1 MRRRKIDKTDLPES
15 EGPTDKDETDAD
27 GTDVEESVVVSY
39 ETRGVETRGV
49 KESAR
54 KDERDSTDDALA
66 SEDRGD
72 GFASL
77 TLRRERWNEYNTC

>member
-15 EGPTDKDETDAD
+15 EEPTDKDEAEAD
-27 GTDVEESVVVSY
+27 GTDVEESVVVSDV
-39 ETRGVETRGV
+39 TRGVE
-49 KESAR
+49 ESAC
-54 KDERDSTDDALA
+54 KDERDSTDDTLA

-77 TLRRERWNEYNTC
+77 TLRRERWNDCNTC